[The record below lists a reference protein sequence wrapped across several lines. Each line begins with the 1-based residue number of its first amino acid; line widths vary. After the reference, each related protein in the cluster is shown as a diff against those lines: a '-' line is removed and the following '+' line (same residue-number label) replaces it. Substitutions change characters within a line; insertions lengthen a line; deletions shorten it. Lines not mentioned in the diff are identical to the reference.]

1 MIRERCCSCSSCT
14 STLQRRGVTSPRCS
28 LKSLLW
34 GLLVST
40 RSPQSSYSH
49 TSLLCRMQERKYKA
63 DNSQLHFQPSCCASS
78 LQISI
83 YCQLSLLLAVK
94 DDILQNPC
102 VMNASPCYLL
112 LIISLGHVS
121 YARMHVLEND
131 WLFQSGLLPL
141 HTHGLRGQVG
151 RKKKIDVWQLL
162 EISAAARIA
171 AVQRAE
177 RSAFWNAAAVAPFCS
192 RPRPDRGP
200 LHCEP
205 RGRGAALCGL
215 RPGPAPPAPLRAPR
229 RASPS
234 APHVPACGGPLL
246 LAPPGRSRRCP
257 LAGNGF
263 SRPPSRTLPLLL
275 PLVPSSPGVGVD
287 AASREGSAA
296 PPVRRRSLRTARG
309 ALWEDR
315 RAPCPRLAGNGGA
328 ARGGRPRLLPA
339 AAAVEPPLPARS
351 LSLPPLRAVLA
362 AVPGERQR
370 SGCLPWFSTAA
381 CEGGGGGREE
391 GRRWGRAA
399 RGCGQRRCAARGSPG
414 QEGEHRPLG
423 ARPQGALGWAG
434 PAALPG
440 IPVSRRGTRSAGSRQ
455 ALPTYRRSV
464 FSLGVRVQRHLSRV
478 CGRASSEPEKVKTVL
493 KSADSGTQQS
503 LKCRPS

>member
-1 MIRERCCSCSSCT
+1 MSDNCWKSAQLPG
-14 STLQRRGVTSPRCS
+14 LQR
-28 LKSLLW
+28 
-34 GLLVST
+34 
-40 RSPQSSYSH
+40 
-49 TSLLCRMQERKYKA
+49 CRE
-63 DNSQLHFQPSCCASS
+63 PS
-78 LQISI
+78 
-83 YCQLSLLLAVK
+83 V
-94 DDILQNPC
+94 P
-102 VMNASPCYLL
+102 P
-112 LIISLGHVS
+112 
-121 YARMHVLEND
+121 
-131 WLFQSGLLPL
+131 SGTPLPL
-141 HTHGLRGQVG
+141 LR
-151 RKKKIDVWQLL
+151 
-162 EISAAARIA
+162 SARGPGRIA
-171 AVQRAE
+171 G
-177 RSAFWNAAAVAPFCS
+177 RSTAS
-192 RPRPDRGP
+192 RG
-200 LHCEP
+200 
-205 RGRGAALCGL
+205 GGGAALSGL

-296 PPVRRRSLRTARG
+296 PPVRRRSLHTARG

-351 LSLPPLRAVLA
+351 LSLLPLRAVLA

-440 IPVSRRGTRSAGSRQ
+440 IPVSRRGTRSAGSGQ

-478 CGRASSEPEKVKTVL
+478 CGRASSEPEVKTVL

>member
-1 MIRERCCSCSSCT
+1 M
-14 STLQRRGVTSPRCS
+14 
-28 LKSLLW
+28 
-34 GLLVST
+34 
-40 RSPQSSYSH
+40 
-49 TSLLCRMQERKYKA
+49 
-63 DNSQLHFQPSCCASS
+63 
-78 LQISI
+78 
-83 YCQLSLLLAVK
+83 
-94 DDILQNPC
+94 
-102 VMNASPCYLL
+102 
-112 LIISLGHVS
+112 
-121 YARMHVLEND
+121 
-131 WLFQSGLLPL
+131 
-141 HTHGLRGQVG
+141 
-151 RKKKIDVWQLL
+151 
-162 EISAAARIA
+162 
-171 AVQRAE
+171 QRAE
-177 RSAFWNAAAVAPFCS
+177 RSAFWNAVAVAPFCS

-351 LSLPPLRAVLA
+351 LSLPPAARGPRRRPRGKAAERLPTVIQHRRLRGRRRRKRRRTAVGKGGPGLRAEALRGPGVSGAGRGAPTPRCA
-362 AVPGERQR
+362 AAGSPG
-370 SGCLPWFSTAA
+370 L
-381 CEGGGGGREE
+381 GRP
-391 GRRWGRAA
+391 GRAA
-399 RGCGQRRCAARGSPG
+399 RHPRVPAGHPERRERAGTSHLPAFGFLARSSRAASFISGVWPG
-414 QEGEHRPLG
+414 LFG
-423 ARPQGALGWAG
+423 AREG
-434 PAALPG
+434 
-440 IPVSRRGTRSAGSRQ
+440 
-455 ALPTYRRSV
+455 
-464 FSLGVRVQRHLSRV
+464 
-478 CGRASSEPEKVKTVL
+478 
-493 KSADSGTQQS
+493 
-503 LKCRPS
+503 

>member
-1 MIRERCCSCSSCT
+1 
-14 STLQRRGVTSPRCS
+14 
-28 LKSLLW
+28 
-34 GLLVST
+34 
-40 RSPQSSYSH
+40 
-49 TSLLCRMQERKYKA
+49 
-63 DNSQLHFQPSCCASS
+63 
-78 LQISI
+78 
-83 YCQLSLLLAVK
+83 
-94 DDILQNPC
+94 
-102 VMNASPCYLL
+102 
-112 LIISLGHVS
+112 
-121 YARMHVLEND
+121 
-131 WLFQSGLLPL
+131 
-141 HTHGLRGQVG
+141 
-151 RKKKIDVWQLL
+151 
-162 EISAAARIA
+162 
-171 AVQRAE
+171 VQRAE

-351 LSLPPLRAVLA
+351 LCLPPLPRSSPPSPGKGSGA
-362 AVPGERQR
+362 AAYRDSAPPPARE
-370 SGCLPWFSTAA
+370 
-381 CEGGGGGREE
+381 EEEEEKKDGGGDGRPGAAGRGVARPGGRRGGKGSTDPSVR
-391 GRRWGRAA
+391 GRRE
-399 RGCGQRRCAARGSPG
+399 P
-414 QEGEHRPLG
+414 
-423 ARPQGALGWAG
+423 WAG
-434 PAALPG
+434 PARPRCPASPCPG
-440 IPVSRRGTRSAGSRQ
+440 GAPGAQGAGRHFP
-455 ALPTYRRSV
+455 LT
-464 FSLGVRVQRHLSRV
+464 GVRFSRSEFACSVIYLGCVAGPLRSQRR
-478 CGRASSEPEKVKTVL
+478 L
-493 KSADSGTQQS
+493 KR
-503 LKCRPS
+503 C